1 MDAVDR
7 YWGRIDV
14 ESLLPHPTMSS
25 IVERTAGELRGS
37 ITHLHKDSAQKLQD
51 IESKAATIQHLQS
64 ALKAKNQTIE
74 ILSKSRNTNGENLGA
89 YIEEAVAEQC
99 KNKLAEKDEEVN
111 RLMELLHDMEER
123 QMRQSQG
130 GTVTTGTTGAIRSDS
145 DLKEIETLK
154 ERLKELE
161 QSEQQRQVEHLEL
174 QQLRRDLEELQRH
187 SREVEALAAER
198 AADNDRLE
206 TDLREMREE
215 ADANAAKLGQ
225 FREYQSKAFELKHT
239 NDVLSEQLEALQ
251 DEMQRMQSDYGDE
264 VEQLKKEISISQ
276 NDRRTHRQAVEEHVE
291 AKISH
296 LRKEKNA
303 ELLEALQQTEEKTK
317 KIKEINKD
325 LETERDRLRLK
336 IQAQEL
342 ELQALHEGT
351 SSDNASGERVIA
363 LREQSQFAFDE
374 MAKRLVEIREEGET
388 ERKRLQADLEQQLKQ
403 RAATLVEVQND
414 RDRAETHAEA
424 LEQSNKDLSQQR
436 DELVRQLGEERKRT
450 QELQEELDLQHE
462 HQKTQQQHYAVLA
475 LVHALQKSTVMPAF
489 SLVRRSI
496 DASHGRNTSP
506 NLGEQKEEIE
516 SFDAVEE
523 MDSAVDTS
531 VGEAGGSEEEDDSD
545 DEPEDSYGT
554 DNAGQ
559 EEWTELMKANTFEA
573 CFVGADTIG
582 QNTSR
587 AASDLQEHVSNI
599 TTSLEFFPQIYPSLL
614 QELDKSPK
622 GYGKELRKFILVM
635 QKATDRAVRIASKVV
650 ELCEQNADVIAKS
663 KNLFRLKSLDG
674 HLKSLRT
681 AGQHEVL
688 LRFYKNQLAAQKE
701 AYEDVLDQ
709 YGAQCEQ
716 NTELEE
722 KLDSLG
728 KERQELL
735 NELAS
740 CKSNPKETGQREISK
755 EVEQLRIQL
764 EDAKKH
770 ILRLESKEQ
779 QANCDQSL
787 EQAASPTDSG
797 AASQSSKGKGKSKKG
812 PGPPPSTG
820 GVQAAEDPAAEN
832 AEAAQETP
840 PAGDEASS
848 SPAPAKAK
856 GKGKKGPGPPPS
868 KGGVQAAE
876 DPATTENAATA
887 QETPSGGDEVSSSP
901 APAKAK
907 GKGKKGP
914 GLPPSKGGVEQ
925 PQTDENTSPDTA
937 PPAGPSSG
945 KGGKAPPKGGS
956 KGKSKGKSAL
966 PDIDPGPA
974 PPKDMVGKKFHWTN
988 VLGNRFAGSMFERIV
1003 EDLNS
1008 SAQPTEQAN
1017 DQLERASKTLRV
1029 KLDVGVL
1036 TNFFFKRKEETE
1048 TSTEVKESK
1057 KKTVAQCLSM
1067 QRSQNI
1073 EIFLNGC
1080 GINISHVKRSI
1091 LDLDEKAID
1100 ADNLGKVIE
1109 ILPQGEELQ
1118 ELMEFK
1124 KNNDPKVLPW
1134 GRAEE
1139 FLLQLLE
1146 IPNFKI
1152 RAECCLTKS
1161 RFDPVCNELLQDIEL
1176 LHRCL
1181 SNVVDSS
1188 WLPNI
1193 FALVMQ
1199 MGNYLNHGT
1208 NKGQQR
1214 GFTLDTL
1221 PLLTRVEGFHDK
1233 SYSLIRF
1240 LMDTLESDRKV
1251 KDGALKDLELCE
1263 SSAKLDFD
1271 ESVRRLNEIEKK
1283 VTLVEGSLKE
1293 LKDDAKTDKADGFQ
1307 MVMQAFVK
1315 AAQAT
1320 LSKLKEKVEEVQVL
1334 SKRCCDLF
1342 AEKPRTPTAETLGK
1356 LAAFRKDMEDGRRQ
1370 NLMAKVKKEKAE
1382 KRKAEQQAKAQ
1393 ARKSVQ
1399 QVEQASEAS
1408 TSKRTMQV
1416 KVPEKPSTIH
1426 MNGNMQRGAASTVNT
1441 TLLREALALATSTT
1455 STTSAG
1461 RMSMGLFTSAAG
1473 ERKTMGHP
1481 GRQTL
1486 DPSMSGPSDPSTLL
1500 ADLAAFRREL
1510 AASQASHASQ
1520 AAAAS
1525 AAASAEARADAAAP
1539 DAPKVKR
1546 KHSVSSEFRDVLDA
1560 PSTGAGD
1567 LGAIEAGGASIQ
1579 KDGGAAVASVAPATP
1594 SASAEHGAGAKDA
1607 NAADAAHRYRAEKVE
1622 TVETAEKLERHGV
1635 ESVGGLEPKQLQLNS
1650 SPKELPETEVNEFQH
1665 SLRKA
1670 EDAPRIKLLE
1680 VDSEDTSMS
1689 SALAASRHTSVLE
1702 GQRMSVG
1709 DPRSRTNQ
1717 ELRVRDAGRLTV
1729 GHSGHPGVS
1738 ARGVGSPSRGQAKAK
1753 AKAGTQRKCFGGD
1766 LLKITKSGRL
1776 SLGPRS
1782 AAALAAAEAA
1792 DERESLANTLRQAKQ
1807 ERMSTGAS
1815 PLAREVPLVEEMPVS
1830 MEPRESLANKVR
1842 QAKAKA
1848 KSGGASPK
1856 NVGSKTR

>member
-1 MDAVDR
+1 
-7 YWGRIDV
+7 
-14 ESLLPHPTMSS
+14 
-25 IVERTAGELRGS
+25 
-37 ITHLHKDSAQKLQD
+37 
-51 IESKAATIQHLQS
+51 
-64 ALKAKNQTIE
+64 
-74 ILSKSRNTNGENLGA
+74 
-89 YIEEAVAEQC
+89 
-99 KNKLAEKDEEVN
+99 
-111 RLMELLHDMEER
+111 MELLHDMEER
-123 QMRQSQG
+123 QSQG
-130 GTVTTGTTGAIRSDS
+130 GTATTATTATTGARSDS
-145 DLKEIETLK
+145 DLEIETLK

-161 QSEQQRQVEHLEL
+161 QLEQQRQVEHLEL
-174 QQLRRDLEELQRH
+174 QQLRRDLEELQGH

-198 AADNDRLE
+198 AAENDRLE
-206 TDLREMREE
+206 TDLKEMREE

-317 KIKEINKD
+317 KIKD

-342 ELQALHEGT
+342 ELLEIQALHTLQTEAGPQSEAA
-351 SSDNASGERVIA
+351 SSASNGASNERVIA

-462 HQKTQQQHYAVLA
+462 HQKTQQQRYAVLA
-475 LVHALQKSTVMPAF
+475 LVHALQKSTVMPVF
-489 SLVRRSI
+489 SLIRRSI

-506 NLGEQKEEIE
+506 NISEQKEEFE
-516 SFDAVEE
+516 SFDVEE
-523 MDSAVDTS
+523 MDAVDTS
-531 VGEAGGSEEEDDSD
+531 VGEAGSEEEESD

-740 CKSNPKETGQREISK
+740 FKSNPKETGQREISS

-764 EDAKKH
+764 EDAKKQ
-770 ILRLESKEQ
+770 ILRLESREQ
-779 QANCDQSL
+779 QANCDTSL
-787 EQAASPTDSG
+787 EQGASPTETG

-812 PGPPPSTG
+812 PGPPPSKG
-820 GVQAAEDPAAEN
+820 GVQAAEDPTTEN

-840 PAGDEASS
+840 PADDEVSS

-876 DPATTENAATA
+876 DPATENAEAA
-887 QETPSGGDEVSSSP
+887 QETPPADDEVSSSP

-914 GLPPSKGGVEQ
+914 GPPPSKGGVQAAEDPATENAEAAQETPQADDEVSSSPAPAKAKGKGKKGPGPPPSKGGVEQ
-925 PQTDENTSPDTA
+925 PQTDENTSQDTV
-937 PPAGPSSG
+937 PPAGASSG
-945 KGGKAPPKGGS
+945 KGGKAPPKGAS

-1036 TNFFFKRKEETE
+1036 TNFFFKRKEEAE

-1080 GINISHVKRSI
+1080 GINISHVKSSV
-1091 LDLDEKAID
+1091 LNLDEKAID
-1100 ADNLGKVIE
+1100 V
-1109 ILPQGEELQ
+1109 P
-1118 ELMEFK
+1118 
-1124 KNNDPKVLPW
+1124 
-1134 GRAEE
+1134 
-1139 FLLQLLE
+1139 
-1146 IPNFKI
+1146 
-1152 RAECCLTKS
+1152 
-1161 RFDPVCNELLQDIEL
+1161 
-1176 LHRCL
+1176 
-1181 SNVVDSS
+1181 
-1188 WLPNI
+1188 
-1193 FALVMQ
+1193 
-1199 MGNYLNHGT
+1199 
-1208 NKGQQR
+1208 
-1214 GFTLDTL
+1214 
-1221 PLLTRVEGFHDK
+1221 
-1233 SYSLIRF
+1233 
-1240 LMDTLESDRKV
+1240 
-1251 KDGALKDLELCE
+1251 
-1263 SSAKLDFD
+1263 
-1271 ESVRRLNEIEKK
+1271 
-1283 VTLVEGSLKE
+1283 
-1293 LKDDAKTDKADGFQ
+1293 
-1307 MVMQAFVK
+1307 
-1315 AAQAT
+1315 
-1320 LSKLKEKVEEVQVL
+1320 
-1334 SKRCCDLF
+1334 
-1342 AEKPRTPTAETLGK
+1342 
-1356 LAAFRKDMEDGRRQ
+1356 
-1370 NLMAKVKKEKAE
+1370 
-1382 KRKAEQQAKAQ
+1382 
-1393 ARKSVQ
+1393 
-1399 QVEQASEAS
+1399 ASE
-1408 TSKRTMQV
+1408 T
-1416 KVPEKPSTIH
+1416 
-1426 MNGNMQRGAASTVNT
+1426 G
-1441 TLLREALALATSTT
+1441 LL
-1455 STTSAG
+1455 
-1461 RMSMGLFTSAAG
+1461 
-1473 ERKTMGHP
+1473 
-1481 GRQTL
+1481 
-1486 DPSMSGPSDPSTLL
+1486 
-1500 ADLAAFRREL
+1500 
-1510 AASQASHASQ
+1510 
-1520 AAAAS
+1520 
-1525 AAASAEARADAAAP
+1525 
-1539 DAPKVKR
+1539 
-1546 KHSVSSEFRDVLDA
+1546 
-1560 PSTGAGD
+1560 
-1567 LGAIEAGGASIQ
+1567 
-1579 KDGGAAVASVAPATP
+1579 
-1594 SASAEHGAGAKDA
+1594 
-1607 NAADAAHRYRAEKVE
+1607 
-1622 TVETAEKLERHGV
+1622 
-1635 ESVGGLEPKQLQLNS
+1635 
-1650 SPKELPETEVNEFQH
+1650 
-1665 SLRKA
+1665 
-1670 EDAPRIKLLE
+1670 
-1680 VDSEDTSMS
+1680 
-1689 SALAASRHTSVLE
+1689 
-1702 GQRMSVG
+1702 
-1709 DPRSRTNQ
+1709 
-1717 ELRVRDAGRLTV
+1717 
-1729 GHSGHPGVS
+1729 
-1738 ARGVGSPSRGQAKAK
+1738 
-1753 AKAGTQRKCFGGD
+1753 
-1766 LLKITKSGRL
+1766 
-1776 SLGPRS
+1776 
-1782 AAALAAAEAA
+1782 
-1792 DERESLANTLRQAKQ
+1792 
-1807 ERMSTGAS
+1807 
-1815 PLAREVPLVEEMPVS
+1815 
-1830 MEPRESLANKVR
+1830 
-1842 QAKAKA
+1842 
-1848 KSGGASPK
+1848 
-1856 NVGSKTR
+1856 